1 MGDRFHAN
9 VDSREEGGKRLG
21 FQGKRVNVESNKP
34 ALMRIVDPNNF
45 VKIYESWIMC
55 DDDIARPFI
64 FGTESAEGTDF
75 NILMEIVG
83 DPERWFKGGIFE
95 SIKDQTT
102 QKQKFIWEDRA
113 PEAFMIAKGDGKNG
127 FKPKKRFVFNAIPR
141 FGEMNENNDYI
152 EYSKENKATQA
163 LIIPQTAFNALS
175 TVKDNHG
182 DLDTYDVVLRKTG
195 TTFTDTKYAFERAD
209 KNAFPK
215 TVIGGLSAEEQAY
228 ATVDLAKEFAPT
240 SNEDIYEFLKGKIA
254 AIDASAGTDYLA
266 RLQKSVGA
274 SATVSTRTAAPAPSV
289 GRTAPAPQPAAA
301 AAPSATPARSAA
313 PARAAAPAAPV
324 VAGHV
329 CHLCKTPVKDDDMN
343 CPQCGNQVGVPCID
357 CGAIF
362 SIYDTICPHCGKDNA
377 QA

>member
-45 VKIYESWIMC
+45 VKIYESWIVC

-64 FGTESAEGTDF
+64 FGTESAEGTDY
-75 NILMEIVG
+75 NVLMEIVG

-95 SIKDQTT
+95 SIKGTDG
-102 QKQKFIWEDRA
+102 KQKFIWEERA

-141 FGEMNENNDYI
+141 FGEMNENNDYV

-163 LIIPQTAFNALS
+163 LNIPQTAFNALS

-195 TTFTDTKYAFERAD
+195 TTFMDTKYAFERAD

-228 ATVDLAKEFAPT
+228 AVIDLAKEFAPT
-240 SNEDIYEFLKGKIA
+240 SNEDIYEYLKGKIA
-254 AIDASAGTDYLA
+254 AMDASAGTDYLA
-266 RLQKSVGA
+266 KLQKSVGA
-274 SATVSTRTAAPAPSV
+274 PATVSTRSAAPAPVS
-289 GRTAPAPQPAAA
+289 APVAQPAAA
-301 AAPSATPARSAA
+301 SAPARSATPA
-313 PARAAAPAAPV
+313 PARAAAPAAPA
-324 VAGHV
+324 AGHV

-343 CPQCGNQVGVPCID
+343 CPKCGNQTGVPCID
-357 CGAIF
+357 CGTIF
-362 SIYDTICPHCGKDNA
+362 SIYDTICPHCGKDNT